1 MSTQNMQMADAS
13 ITELDDVGAKRAS
26 QCSVETVGEL
36 ATEKAQAV
44 YNDLASTGLG
54 KQQVEAIVNEAREMV
69 GIDQEAIVYTEG
81 PSDEFEENRG
91 LEIPDNAMSTTESAD
106 ESEPNS
112 TTDHDE
118 VDVDGPDMV
127 GVDEFLEDDIQEPTG
142 VGNVLLIAGEG
153 AFDETGGRY
162 GDYSP
167 KRQAGL
173 IHQRFEEFNVP
184 LEEIEELACM
194 RRGAGRV
201 AVKSFL
207 QHTPREELPDEF
219 GAFDPNFDEFEQA
232 GDAYEDCRAR
242 SLEWADTVVVFA
254 NGDYVGMWVMEALE
268 HNVRIETPEQDEDED
283 DE

>member
-1 MSTQNMQMADAS
+1 MQMADEPL
-13 ITELDDVGAKRAS
+13 TELDGIGAKRAS
-26 QCSVETVGEL
+26 VCSADSVGEL
-36 ATEKAQAV
+36 ASEKAQAV
-44 YNDLASTGLG
+44 YNELASTGLG

-69 GIDQEAIVYTEG
+69 GIEQEAIVYTEG
-81 PSDEFEENRG
+81 PSDEFAENSG
-91 LEIPDNAMSTTESAD
+91 VEIPDNAMSTTESVD

-112 TTDHDE
+112 ATDHDE
-118 VDVDGPDMV
+118 VDVDADGPDMV
-127 GVDEFLEDDIQEPTG
+127 GVDAFLEDDIEEPTG

-173 IHQRFEEFNVP
+173 IHQRLEEFNVP
-184 LEEIEELACM
+184 LEDVEGLACM

-207 QHTPREELPDEF
+207 QHTPREEIPDDF

-242 SLEWADTVVVFA
+242 ALEWADTLVVFA

-268 HNVRIETPEQDEDED
+268 HNVRIETPEQDDDED